1 MIRRPP
7 RSTLF
12 PYTTLFRSNTEP
24 SASRLSGAT
33 FVALFVAALAIW
45 FVIRVVE
52 VLLLVFIA
60 VLCAVY
66 LSAITDVLER
76 RFRLARWLGLTAA
89 VLATLAAVV
98 GIGALLV
105 PPVIDQTQALISGL
119 PQTLTNI
126 QNVIAAWAREYP
138 VLRNTELAN
147 PQSGL
152 VAGLIDD

>member
-1 MIRRPP
+1 M
-7 RSTLF
+7 
-12 PYTTLFRSNTEP
+12 
-24 SASRLSGAT
+24 SGAT

-105 PPVIDQTQALISGL
+105 PPRRVGARIPG
-119 PQTLTNI
+119 
-126 QNVIAAWAREYP
+126 AAQY
-138 VLRNTELAN
+138 
-147 PQSGL
+147 
-152 VAGLIDD
+152 

>member
-1 MIRRPP
+1 M
-7 RSTLF
+7 
-12 PYTTLFRSNTEP
+12 
-24 SASRLSGAT
+24 
-33 FVALFVAALAIW
+33 ALFVAALAIW

-60 VLCAVY
+60 VLCTVY
-66 LSAITDVLER
+66 LSAITDLLER
-76 RFRLARWLGLTAA
+76 RFHLARWLGLTAA

-126 QNVIAAWAREYP
+126 R
-138 VLRNTELAN
+138 T
-147 PQSGL
+147 
-152 VAGLIDD
+152 

>member
-1 MIRRPP
+1 M
-7 RSTLF
+7 
-12 PYTTLFRSNTEP
+12 
-24 SASRLSGAT
+24 
-33 FVALFVAALAIW
+33 ALFVAALAIW

-138 VLRNTELAN
+138 VPVRPGRRTHRRRDEL
-147 PQSGL
+147 SSR
-152 VAGLIDD
+152 IDPAVRHGRGQTVHRGGERRGDGPVPRAPAAAVS